1 MMLSTSKIGEVSP
14 NSCFF
19 VVINFKMRKSRRLA
33 AFLML
38 SSSKIEEVSQ
48 TGFVFKLADRETDGR
63 TNGQRDRE
71 TERQRERERRQR
83 DRQRE
88 RDRERE
94 IDRLDLFD

>member
-1 MMLSTSKIGEVSP
+1 MMLSTSKIEEVSP

-63 TNGQRDRE
+63 TDER
-71 TERQRERERRQR
+71 TERQRDGETEREREET
-83 DRQRE
+83 E
-88 RDRERE
+88 R
-94 IDRLDLFD
+94 